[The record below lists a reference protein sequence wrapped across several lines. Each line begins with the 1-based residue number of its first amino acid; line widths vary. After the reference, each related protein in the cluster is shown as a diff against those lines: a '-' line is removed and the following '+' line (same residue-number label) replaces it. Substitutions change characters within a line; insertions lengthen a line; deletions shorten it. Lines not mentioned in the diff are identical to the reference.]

1 MKYKFLDD
9 LTSDVCFEVYGKD
22 LKELFANA
30 AEALFSVICDIEKIE
45 AQPKQLVKVQADNI
59 EELLINWLQ
68 ELIALVDIEHV
79 FYSKFD
85 IKEIDEQ
92 HVVAECHGEEA
103 TPSKSGTVVK
113 AVTYYKFRLE
123 QDKKGYKATVSLDI

>member
-92 HVVAECHGEEA
+92 HIVAECLGEDA
-103 TPSKSGTVVK
+103 TPDKSGTVVK